1 MEYLMGNLRD
11 LQSICDKMCPYFPFL
26 VVITAPRRP
35 SQSHQTLL
43 GYICPSHLHDHSPW
57 GKEACFVDVFFVW
70 FKIFTLL
77 DKPTKR
83 LRAVEDYAECP
94 HLSPEFSSA
103 FVRGHGSRGK
113 YKVLANL
120 IWQVWLGQ
128 PIWLGLCR
136 GGECNREY
144 RVWRAKMK
152 CIYNF
157 WTK

>member
-1 MEYLMGNLRD
+1 MWQNVSLFSIFGRNHRPQTPLSVSSNSARIYLSKL
-11 LQSICDKMCPYFPFL
+11 
-26 VVITAPRRP
+26 
-35 SQSHQTLL
+35 
-43 GYICPSHLHDHSPW
+43 SHLHDHSPW

-70 FKIFTLL
+70 CKIFTLL

-157 WTK
+157 WTKSGILLP